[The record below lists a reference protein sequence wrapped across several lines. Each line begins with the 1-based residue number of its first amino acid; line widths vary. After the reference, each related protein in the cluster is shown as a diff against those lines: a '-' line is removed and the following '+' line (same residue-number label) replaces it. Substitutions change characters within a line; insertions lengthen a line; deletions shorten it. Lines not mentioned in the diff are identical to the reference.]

1 MNPRQ
6 AEIERNTLETQ
17 IRVTLNL
24 DGSGTAGKVHHHPR
38 QRLVKGHVGM
48 AIALDAG
55 LVPHGAGKGLTEG
68 DADILYRVVGVNVQI
83 TLGLNAHVEKAMT
96 DDLVDH
102 VVEKG

>member
-1 MNPRQ
+1 MK
-6 AEIERNTLETQ
+6 EIDIKVPDLGAWEFDREDQ
-17 IRVTLNL
+17 
-24 DGSGTAGKVHHHPR
+24 SGTTGKVHHHPR

-68 DADILYRVVGVNVQI
+68 DADVFYRVVSVDIEIALSLNV
-83 TLGLNAHVEKAMT
+83 HVEKTMT

-102 VVEKG
+102 VVKKG